1 MKKTFVSIA
10 SAALAVSVLAGTALA
25 DFSPMFELKMSDTKV
40 KANPNLD
47 IHLEFDKDD
56 EEIGNFQ
63 LILPKGFKIAPD
75 DAIEN
80 NEDIGGGEITIE
92 AGPGCR
98 PGPEGA
104 GPSAPATVRAVIEE
118 RDRTDEEV
126 DAGVHA
132 VWFLNLEPLNRVR
145 LTVKGTPATGWTIEG
160 APTPSDNTCNP
171 LIVDLT
177 INGKSASG
185 VPVVT
190 NPKKGGKKVVT
201 ANIFSQDSPAVA
213 TFKQV
218 FRITK

>member
-1 MKKTFVSIA
+1 MTATPTGIA
-10 SAALAVSVLAGTALA
+10 
-25 DFSPMFELKMSDTKV
+25 
-40 KANPNLD
+40 
-47 IHLEFDKDD
+47 
-56 EEIGNFQ
+56 
-63 LILPKGFKIAPD
+63 
-75 DAIEN
+75 
-80 NEDIGGGEITIE
+80 
-92 AGPGCR
+92 
-98 PGPEGA
+98 
-104 GPSAPATVRAVIEE
+104 
-118 RDRTDEEV
+118 
-126 DAGVHA
+126 
-132 VWFLNLEPLNRVR
+132 NLEPLNRVR